1 VDYVVQWNARPTLP
15 SRPSEKF
22 LVFSNPQW
30 EVFHVSAP
38 QPPNDALFLSSVGGR
53 SGISL
58 TPRFHWKVD
67 GSAADYFSFYL
78 WKRGEQRP
86 DSPLVSGIQATS
98 IVLTEALEADTV
110 YFWTIDAVNESK
122 TTRGALSFFKTN

>member
-1 VDYVVQWNARPTLP
+1 VDYVVRWNSGPTLP

-30 EVFHVSAP
+30 EVFYVSAP
-38 QPPNDALFLSSVGGR
+38 QAPDDALFLSSAGGR

-58 TPRFHWKVD
+58 TPRFHWKAD
-67 GSAADYFSFYL
+67 SSAADYFSFYL

-86 DSPLVSGIQATS
+86 NSPLVSEIQATS
-98 IVLTEALEADTV
+98 IVLTEALEANTI